1 VQRAFLVFVLFIAA
15 VSTGCAGGGDGGSED
30 AEGLEPRAW
39 VESACGS
46 VKEWLES
53 GQATSEE
60 IQSGPPPETLSEA
73 RALMVDLFLQF
84 EEVGRI
90 ALADIRA
97 LPPPG
102 VERGAEFRRDFV
114 AVLDNFRRALKGLAD
129 RASNMS
135 IADADTFRAE
145 LDDLLAD
152 LDAEVA
158 TLTRE
163 SDALDDKYPD
173 PAIQEPFGEVADCQ
187 ELAAGAEN

>member
-1 VQRAFLVFVLFIAA
+1 
-15 VSTGCAGGGDGGSED
+15 
-30 AEGLEPRAW
+30 
-39 VESACGS
+39 
-46 VKEWLES
+46 
-53 GQATSEE
+53 
-60 IQSGPPPETLSEA
+60 
-73 RALMVDLFLQF
+73 MVDLFLQF